1 MLRLVIVGKPWEGA
15 RVRADKQRRSPVLV
29 ANLSLWHC
37 HGVKRTLQRWFV
49 GLGVLAMLMALVAI
63 PAGIALASA
72 KSDMA
77 AMAGSPDDMPCNHP
91 CPGCAKPCP
100 DMGSCLLKCFQPLSN
115 APVQASVQRYGV
127 QDLVPPG
134 PSRRISEAPIPPLL
148 RPPSV

>member
-1 MLRLVIVGKPWEGA
+1 
-15 RVRADKQRRSPVLV
+15 
-29 ANLSLWHC
+29 
-37 HGVKRTLQRWFV
+37 
-49 GLGVLAMLMALVAI
+49 MLMALVAI

-77 AMAGSPDDMPCNHP
+77 AMSGSSDDMPCNHP

-115 APVQASVQRYGV
+115 TPAQARFENSVMSQRIAPA
-127 QDLVPPG
+127 L
-134 PSRRISEAPIPPLL
+134 SRRIAEAPIPPLL

>member
-1 MLRLVIVGKPWEGA
+1 M
-15 RVRADKQRRSPVLV
+15 
-29 ANLSLWHC
+29 WHC
-37 HGVKRTLQRWFV
+37 HRVKRSLHRWFV
-49 GLGVLAMLMALVAI
+49 ALGVLAMAMALVAI

-77 AMAGSPDDMPCNHP
+77 AMAGSSDDMPCDHP

-115 APVQASVQRYGV
+115 APAPAGV
-127 QDLVPPG
+127 RTHSARDLIPPG
-134 PSRRISEAPIPPLL
+134 LSRRITEAPIPPLL

>member
-1 MLRLVIVGKPWEGA
+1 MPRG
-15 RVRADKQRRSPVLV
+15 RSVLV
-29 ANLSLWHC
+29 AALPLWHC
-37 HGVKRTLQRWFV
+37 PNVKRSLHRCFV
-49 GLGVLAMLMALVAI
+49 ALGVLAMAMALVAI

-77 AMAGSPDDMPCNHP
+77 AMAGSSDDMPCDHP

-115 APVQASVQRYGV
+115 APVQASVQAHTVR
-127 QDLVPPG
+127 DLIPPG
-134 PSRRISEAPIPPLL
+134 LSRRISEAPIPPLL

>member
-1 MLRLVIVGKPWEGA
+1 MLRLVIVGKPWEGTRA
-15 RVRADKQRRSPVLV
+15 RADKQRRCHVLV

-37 HGVKRTLQRWFV
+37 HGVKRTLHCWFV

-100 DMGSCLLKCFQPLSN
+100 DMGSCLMNCFQPLSN
-115 APVQASVQRYGV
+115 APVQASVQRYSV
-127 QDLVPPG
+127 RDLIPPG
-134 PSRRISEAPIPPLL
+134 LSR
-148 RPPSV
+148 